1 MGPIAA
7 RSFPGRRVV
16 RADERAKRMNDYGR
30 RARGYVFGIFLPHTG
45 QAMTA
50 TYPERTI
57 SHWLEFL
64 ERAEKWVP
72 GRYKRVIA
80 ILDNLSAHHAQDV
93 LLFILEHPRW
103 EFLFQPARAAYL
115 NLIEPWWKVL
125 RSLALTGRR
134 FEDWQDVTIAILS
147 ATRYWNKHGHPFRW
161 GRRRKRA
168 RRSLTDPR
176 TPGLRLTA

>member
-7 RSFPGRRVV
+7 RSYPGTVV
-16 RADERAKRMNDYGR
+16 LPHQERAKRSPDYGR

-57 SHWLEFL
+57 RHWVEFL

-72 GRYKRVIA
+72 KRYTHIIA
-80 ILDNLSAHHAQDV
+80 ILDNLSAHHAFDV
-93 LLFILEHPRW
+93 LFFLLEHPRW
-103 EFLFQPARAAYL
+103 EFLFQPPRAAYL

-125 RSLALTGRR
+125 RSLALKGRR
-134 FEDWQDVTIAILS
+134 FEDWGDVMVALYS

-161 GRRRKRA
+161 GKRRKRQ
-168 RRSLTDPR
+168 RRSLTVPH
-176 TPGLRLTA
+176 TPGFRLGA